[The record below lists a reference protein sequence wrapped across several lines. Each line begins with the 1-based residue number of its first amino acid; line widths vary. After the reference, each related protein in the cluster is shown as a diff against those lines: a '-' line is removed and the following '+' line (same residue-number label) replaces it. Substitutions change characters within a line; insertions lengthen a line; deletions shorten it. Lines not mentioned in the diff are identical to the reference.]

1 MRERINSGIR
11 TGVMTLLCI
20 AGGAFVVCR
29 MAPFAAAIYAA
40 CCLMG
45 GSYLLLYV
53 CTAGGI
59 TLGAFGLL
67 GMPYIENGIVE
78 YSGDVAVNVCR
89 RYMLLLAC
97 VLFIMK
103 MCDIRRKREGQRGRS
118 ATDGNEGVLP
128 IALAALIVETVFSD
142 SGWAVG
148 VGRGIVAGIVYVCA
162 FYILKPGI
170 LAVTSRVSGGDWKR
184 EAGIAGYDTNQ
195 CIVSIM
201 AICAILL
208 WHIPDD
214 IVGGIAPSLMA
225 ALLMLLYVVYRS
237 GASYGCGLAAAA
249 GGILS
254 VKTGNMGWIPWML
267 LVTVVMLIGRA
278 LSGHRRIPACIFYVL
293 GAVLAAIAAGP
304 GFICN
309 AEIGHAMGEGRLLQR
324 YGTFDWTTLTTYDII
339 VCCVNLGLPV
349 MLFVAVPGSLLGKS
363 ADDISPAC
371 LQAAATEISRMTSS
385 KMEDMANTFRRLD
398 YTFAGSEDPGI
409 SLSQV
414 GELVD
419 GFRRQI
425 ERIGEA
431 REVSDEKLLGQ
442 MRELGME
449 DVRVTEL
456 TDDSGRNRFYVVGRT
471 TGQGMVLSRQVA
483 VTLSRYFG
491 RNIRVGMNSPSLF
504 FDDYR
509 MAAYEES
516 AAYRGMYHVRRIR
529 KYGSPVSG
537 DNFSVKEYED
547 GRLVMMLSDGM
558 GSGSLASCE
567 SCMMLDTMEEMLE
580 AGFPPEYSIAFANR
594 CMSKKNQ
601 GRTFTTFDMVVIDMY
616 DGSMTSF
623 KQGAS
628 LTYVVHPGEKGNSVE
643 VISST
648 TLPVGV
654 LDEADCDIA
663 DINLSAGDAV
673 VMVSDGISD
682 MDTDGVMNRLL
693 GNIHIGDSRKLVDE
707 IVGKMLGQ
715 EDISPRDDVTVMA
728 AVIGRSEKSGA
739 A

>member
-1 MRERINSGIR
+1 MRERVNSGIR
-11 TGVMTLLCI
+11 TGVMMLLCA

-29 MAPFAAAIYAA
+29 MAPFAATIYAA

-45 GSYLLLYV
+45 GSCLLLYV
-53 CTAGGI
+53 CAAGGI
-59 TLGAFGLL
+59 ALGAFGLM
-67 GMPYIENGIVE
+67 GTPYIESGIME
-78 YSGDVAVNVCR
+78 HTGYMAVDVCR
-89 RYMLLLAC
+89 RYVLLLSCALC
-97 VLFIMK
+97 IMK
-103 MCDIRRKREGQRGRS
+103 IWDIRKKREDQRGRS
-118 ATDGNEGVLP
+118 GVDRSEGVLP
-128 IALAALIVETVFSD
+128 IALAAVIVEAVFFD
-142 SGWAVG
+142 DGLAAGAV
-148 VGRGIVAGIVYVCA
+148 RGIIAGIVYVCA

-170 LAVTSRVSGGDWKR
+170 LAVTSRVSGGDWRR
-184 EAGIAGYDTNQ
+184 EAGAAGYDTNQ

-201 AICAILL
+201 AIWALLL
-208 WHIPDD
+208 WLIPDD
-214 IVGGIAPSLMA
+214 IVGGIAPSLIA

-267 LVTVVMLIGRA
+267 LVMVVMLIGRA

-293 GAVLAAIAAGP
+293 GAVLAAVAAGP

-309 AEIGHAMGEGRLLQR
+309 VETGNALGDGSILRG
-324 YGTFDWTTLTTYDII
+324 YGAFDWSGLTTYDVI

-349 MLFVAVPGSLLGKS
+349 ALFAAVPGSFLGRS

-398 YTFAGSEDPGI
+398 YTFAGSDDPGI

-442 MRELGME
+442 LRELGME
-449 DVRVTEL
+449 DVRVTEIM
-456 TDDSGRNRFYVVGRT
+456 DDCGRNRFYVAGRT

-516 AAYRGMYHVRRIR
+516 AVYRGMYHVRRIR

-580 AGFPPEYSIAFANR
+580 AGFSPEYSIAFANR
-594 CMSKKNQ
+594 CMAKKNQ

-628 LTYVVHPGEKGNSVE
+628 LTYVIHPGDKGNSVE

-654 LDEADCDIA
+654 LDEADCDVA
-663 DINLSAGDAV
+663 DISLSAGDAV

-682 MDTDGVMNRLL
+682 LDTDGVMNRLL
-693 GNIHIGDSRKLVDE
+693 GDIHIGDSRKLVDE
-707 IVGKMLGQ
+707 IVGRMLGQ
-715 EDISPRDDVTVMA
+715 DDVSPRDDVTVMA
-728 AVIGRSEKSGA
+728 AVIGKAEKSGA